1 MEIRRFAPLALALA
15 VLGCQADIPNQ
26 APPSTIVFA
35 ITVPSATDA
44 TQAVGTQPLSPPGPN
59 DLTLQAATCTPAS
72 QALSGCA
79 LPPPIPQPTL
89 GALQAFATA
98 GGYPA
103 LAPPANAV
111 PFPITIQFIEKAVT
125 SSPSCVPA
133 ANATPPFPDI
143 DPTTVT
149 ASTLALVRYDT
160 GTPTQVPF
168 TVASYDP
175 ATGVLTVIPTAGWD
189 HPAPLGGRYV
199 AALRSGSTGVKTST
213 GQPVVIAAQTSAFL
227 ISQDEDLTKAESQGF
242 LETCLQEP
250 VLTRTAAQLE
260 ALRQV
265 YSTPRFWTNV
275 VSPPF
280 PATLG
285 WTPVPPSSL
294 PSPLPVTLP
303 SAFAALDTVFP
314 HREIAT
320 IQTFVIAP

>member
-1 MEIRRFAPLALALA
+1 MAIRRFAPLALALA

-26 APPSTIVFA
+26 SPPSTIVFA

-44 TQAVGTQPLSPPGPN
+44 TQAVGTQVLAPPGPN
-59 DLTLQAATCTPAS
+59 DLTLQAASCTPAS

-89 GALQAFATA
+89 GDLQALVAA

-103 LAPPANAV
+103 LVSATV

-133 ANATPPFPDI
+133 ANATPAFPDI

-149 ASTLALVRYDT
+149 PSTLALVRYDT
-160 GTPTQVPF
+160 GTPVQVPF
-168 TVASYDP
+168 TVASYV
-175 ATGVLTVIPTAGWD
+175 ATTGVITVIPTAGWA

-227 ISQDEDLTKAESQGF
+227 VSQGKDLTKAENQG
-242 LETCLQEP
+242 LLRTCLQDP
-250 VLTRTAAQLE
+250 VLTATAAQLE

-303 SAFAALDTVFP
+303 SAFAALDSVFP
-314 HREIAT
+314 HGEIAT